1 MSDNRVNADLLQEI
15 ERLCTCTEAHRT
27 ARLDALVE
35 HAKRVKLLR
44 DEITRLEFL
53 NKEERETIAEL
64 TGHVVLLASALENA
78 DKYLP
83 DRLHHTRLISEARKA
98 VQG

>member
-1 MSDNRVNADLLQEI
+1 MNDNRVNADLLQEI
-15 ERLCTCTEAHRT
+15 ERLRTCAEAHRT
-27 ARLDALVE
+27 ARMDALIG

-53 NKEERETIAEL
+53 NKEERETISQL
-64 TGHVVLLASALENA
+64 VGHVVLLASALENA

-83 DRLHHTRLISEARKA
+83 DRLHHTRLISEAREA
-98 VQG
+98 VQ